1 MKPRALALALAL
13 GCAGEP
19 VPEGLLVSG
28 CKAWIP
34 PQTCVAPE
42 GRVTVWL
49 PAGST
54 AEVVGGDV
62 VERVSVDN
70 GARTTVEVAEG
81 GTVTVG
87 GFAATVVWVSPGEC
101 PEDGATPLTG
111 GALGLCLGSRA
122 SREWND
128 GDLEA
133 SIDLHEQAIAL
144 LDGAGWKREARLARL
159 RVAFAQVEAG
169 FPAPLPNVR
178 ADPWDL
184 VATYM
189 EAYVAAERAS
199 LLAFFG
205 PAVRDYERAL
215 QLARRGGQ
223 VWREVQTRERWGE
236 LLLRLGDVEA
246 GAGHVRVASATRSDA
261 PCWGIA
267 RSLSG
272 SWAGLLLR
280 DAGHN
285 PAPLGLDP
293 AVILAAA
300 RPEEGCDGRG
310 READLRVNR
319 GWLALMDGAP
329 DLAVATLGPEP
340 GPGALGDTRRWYWE
354 VLGRAHLARTDAA
367 SARAAFER
375 AAQLAGDDLEAAWR
389 AQVGLARAWG
399 LEGAREASLGAWDEA
414 LRVSEEHTALVP
426 LRLGR
431 STFLDARTA
440 AAAEHTGALVSM
452 GRVVD
457 AFDVARRWRA
467 QMVRSLVA
475 GERAEGLDD
484 TGGEVWASVV
494 DTYNRARRDRAR
506 LEALRAHAPADELPA
521 LDARLEETARQEREA
536 LDTGTVLL
544 GVDVA
549 PSRSPDPGEVLVVWV
564 REGAGEAVRWRALV
578 RDERGVRAVA
588 PVAALDAD
596 AVMAPLAPYLRAA
609 RRVTLMAPGALE
621 GLDLHTAMLD
631 GAALIEGREVVW
643 SVDLGP
649 SVRDAAGQGALVVA
663 DPGGGLAAA
672 RQEGEAVSAL
682 LRGQGLAVT
691 SLGGGTTDDALL
703 KALAAGPAVLH
714 YAGHGEAKR
723 DGLASRLVL
732 ADGTAVN
739 VADVLTLAAPPSL
752 VVLAGCETG
761 RTLPLGV
768 AELGLAHAFVAA
780 GSDAV
785 VATVRPV
792 DDRLA
797 AAMSEAFYAAAPLS
811 VGAPAA
817 FRAAVRAVRA
827 QRPDD
832 DWAAFR
838 LVVR

>member
-1 MKPRALALALAL
+1 M
-13 GCAGEP
+13 
-19 VPEGLLVSG
+19 
-28 CKAWIP
+28 
-34 PQTCVAPE
+34 
-42 GRVTVWL
+42 
-49 PAGST
+49 
-54 AEVVGGDV
+54 
-62 VERVSVDN
+62 
-70 GARTTVEVAEG
+70 GAYG
-81 GTVTVG
+81 
-87 GFAATVVWVSPGEC
+87 
-101 PEDGATPLTG
+101 
-111 GALGLCLGSRA
+111 
-122 SREWND
+122 
-128 GDLEA
+128 
-133 SIDLHEQAIAL
+133 
-144 LDGAGWKREARLARL
+144 
-159 RVAFAQVEAG
+159 
-169 FPAPLPNVR
+169 
-178 ADPWDL
+178 
-184 VATYM
+184 
-189 EAYVAAERAS
+189 AAERSA

-246 GAGHVRVASATRSDA
+246 GAGHVRAAGETRSDVA
-261 PCWGIA
+261 CWA
-267 RSLSG
+267 LSRAVSG

-280 DAGHN
+280 DAGHD
-285 PAPLGLDP
+285 PAPYGLDP
-293 AVILAAA
+293 AVLLAAA
-300 RPEEGCDGRG
+300 SVDPGCAGRG
-310 READLRVNR
+310 READVRVNR
-319 GWLALMDGAP
+319 GWLALMDGQP
-329 DLAVATLGPEP
+329 DVAVVSLGPEP
-340 GPGALGDTRRWYWE
+340 GPEALGDTRRWYWE
-354 VLGRAHLARTDAA
+354 VLGRAQLARSDAPA
-367 SARAAFER
+367 ARAAFER
-375 AAQLAGDDLEAAWR
+375 AAALAGDDLEAAWR

-399 LEGAREASLGAWDEA
+399 LEGAREPSLAAWDEA

-506 LEALRAHAPADELPA
+506 LEAQRAHAPADELPA

-549 PSRSPDPGEVLVVWV
+549 PSRSPDPGEVLIVWV
-564 REGAGEAVRWRALV
+564 REGSGEAVRWRALV
-578 RDERGVRAVA
+578 RDDRGVRAVP
-588 PVAALDAD
+588 PVEARDAD

-621 GLDLHTAMLD
+621 GLDLHTATLD
-631 GAALIEGREVVW
+631 GAPLIDGREVVW

-649 SVRDAAGQGALVVA
+649 SVRESVGVGALVVA

-672 RQEGEAVSAL
+672 RQEGQAVSEL

-691 SLGGGTTDDALL
+691 ALGGGTTDDALFT
-703 KALAAGPAVLH
+703 ALAAGPAVLH

-739 VADVLTLAAPPSL
+739 VADVLTLSAPPSL

-797 AAMSEAFYAAAPLS
+797 AAMSEAFYAAKPLA

-827 QRPDD
+827 ARPSD